1 MGPHEL
7 GLPVSCLTGRVSLQG
22 LTVSFVTLIY
32 CCCHCP
38 WRLPSPAARS
48 LGNSHLRDHRAS
60 DAWSSTMGKEKNFR
74 ACQSDGGLEEKSVFW
89 ICWGSSTEELIA
101 IERVYRRPEQA
112 AGRQNPST
120 EKEDEQEVPPLARGL
135 LTNDSYKENSSHC
148 TLQG

>member
-1 MGPHEL
+1 MVLQQQEHQSKICTSFPRTVRPTGPREN
-7 GLPVSCLTGRVSLQG
+7 
-22 LTVSFVTLIY
+22 
-32 CCCHCP
+32 CP
-38 WRLPSPAARS
+38 LWHWERTIAHPLLSK
-48 LGNSHLRDHRAS
+48 LRDHFGRGSGKLVRAR
-60 DAWSSTMGKEKNFR
+60 G
-74 ACQSDGGLEEKSVFW
+74 DGGLEEKSVFW